1 MATVKHASR
10 IREVSKNASR
20 NSIVYTGS
28 MEEMRQIQSSNGINS
43 INAEIGRITSS
54 RVYQEGGTIWC
65 CELVAE
71 LSSDGTATTGP
82 DTSYGKKSASLHGTM
97 LSMPLE
103 THPDYRANWNHFLA
117 VAPGVT
123 QAPSWWNSAEDTL
136 LSEANAQK
144 YCWCKDVS
152 DAPETG
158 GKRWRILKKPVME
171 GVETYDLSTYSCTV
185 SARFGSFSAATNMVA
200 NVLNRIGIP
209 GVTLGI
215 SGGDWKCD
223 DATVAWHDK
232 YWLATLTWTRSGDT
246 RGWNKKLY
254 KGV

>member
-97 LSMPLE
+97 LSMPLDYIWWSSRVGGPKGWHRLRL
-103 THPDYRANWNHFLA
+103 THLHHLA
-117 VAPGVT
+117 AR
-123 QAPSWWNSAEDTL
+123 EDRT
-136 LSEANAQK
+136 
-144 YCWCKDVS
+144 
-152 DAPETG
+152 
-158 GKRWRILKKPVME
+158 
-171 GVETYDLSTYSCTV
+171 
-185 SARFGSFSAATNMVA
+185 
-200 NVLNRIGIP
+200 
-209 GVTLGI
+209 
-215 SGGDWKCD
+215 
-223 DATVAWHDK
+223 
-232 YWLATLTWTRSGDT
+232 
-246 RGWNKKLY
+246 
-254 KGV
+254 